1 MPVERVSK
9 SFKDL
14 SMSFQANPLNRD
26 IIAIKNETAIARSIR
41 NLVYTYPGER
51 FFEPL
56 LGYGPNKSLFENLDE
71 AYASKIESDIRTAI
85 KNFEP
90 RVKLVDLTVEPIF
103 DNNTFN
109 IIIKYKIV
117 GVDIPSQQLSF
128 VLQPTR

>member
-14 SMSFQANPLNRD
+14 SMSFQVNPLNRD
-26 IIAIKNETAIARSIR
+26 LIAIKNETAIARSIR

-90 RVKLVDLTVEPIF
+90 RVNLVDLKVEPIF